1 MNFNHEV
8 EIFIL
13 GADKTLWH
21 KKALN
26 RNSTEFT
33 GFQTMGGHFS
43 SGASAITDS
52 EGLIHVF
59 VRGVDRAL
67 WHKMQ
72 VGWFLFFCFLF
83 FFIAGREFE
92 MYIHEFTSY

>member
-8 EIFIL
+8 EIFIV
-13 GADKTLWH
+13 GADKTMWH

-33 GFQTMGGHFS
+33 AFTTMGGHFS
-43 SGASAITDS
+43 SGPSAITDS

-72 VGWFLFFCFLF
+72 VSGFFYSLFLKFILF
-83 FFIAGREFE
+83 ALMIQFPR
-92 MYIHEFTSY
+92 